1 MILLNLSLCL
11 LCACCTVAHF
21 CEHFLFWI
29 LWVCSYCIKLP
40 VKMARL
46 LIFFLYWVQLLRSN
60 IILKIF
66 IASLIQNIHIAGSVL
81 VTYDLFPNV
90 CIQLIISLYNS
101 VFWLFVNIC
110 FSGHIVYNHRHN
122 KCSKFSDNIQKCIH
136 PLLITECP
144 VLRIVLGASLLQ
156 L

>member
-1 MILLNLSLCL
+1 MSVYMGGLFQMILLNLSLCL

-90 CIQLIISLYNS
+90 CIQLIIFLYNS
-101 VFWLFVNIC
+101 VFWLFINIC
-110 FSGHIVYNHRHN
+110 FSGHKYT
-122 KCSKFSDNIQKCIH
+122 
-136 PLLITECP
+136 ITGIIN
-144 VLRIVLGASLLQ
+144 VASFQIIFKSVFTLS
-156 L
+156 